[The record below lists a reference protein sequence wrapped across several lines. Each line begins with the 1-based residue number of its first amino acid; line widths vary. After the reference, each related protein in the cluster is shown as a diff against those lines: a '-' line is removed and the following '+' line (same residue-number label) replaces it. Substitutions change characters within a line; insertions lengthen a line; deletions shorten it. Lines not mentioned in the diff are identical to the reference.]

1 MDGNDRIGRFEYDRS
16 FIHSGIE
23 ISPIMMPLSE
33 HVYSFPELRQISFH
47 GLPGLLADSLPD
59 KFGNAIINSWLKT
72 NGRTADS
79 FNAVERLCYTG
90 KRGMG
95 ALEFVPSLGPD
106 YFNSEKIELDKLVQL
121 ASDILSKRENVY
133 VNLDNAGMEQ
143 ILKVGTSAGGARAKA
158 IIAWNEKSGDIRSGQ
173 IDVGKGYSY
182 WLMKFDR
189 VTGNGDKEGEDP
201 PHYTNIEYAYYLMAK
216 AAGIKMMECRL
227 FKDGEKSHFITR
239 RFDRTDDGEK
249 LHMQS
254 LGAMAHF
261 DYNAPGQ
268 NSYEQAARIMNRLHL
283 QKDCFIQLFKRAT
296 FNVFGYNLD
305 DHVKNISFLM
315 GKNGKWNLAPAY
327 DLSYAYNPEGE
338 WTSSHQMSI
347 NGKRTGIRLDDL
359 TAFGNTIGLKNSE
372 IKEELYCVEKA
383 IQKWPE
389 FAESAQLSPAV
400 TQKIYNVIRI

>member
-33 HVYSFPELRQISFH
+33 RVYSFPELRQISFH

-121 ASDILSKRENVY
+121 ASDILSKRENVH

-173 IDVGKGYSY
+173 IDAGKGYSY

>member
-33 HVYSFPELRQISFH
+33 RVYSFPELRQISFH

-121 ASDILSKRENVY
+121 ASDILSKRENVH

-173 IDVGKGYSY
+173 IDAGKGYSY

-216 AAGIKMMECRL
+216 AAGIKMAECRL

-283 QKDCFIQLFKRAT
+283 QKNCFIQLFKRAT

-315 GKNGKWNLAPAY
+315 GKNGKWSLAPAY

-347 NGKRTGIRLDDL
+347 NGKRTGINLDDL
-359 TAFGNTIGLKNSE
+359 TAFGNTIGLKNNE

>member
-33 HVYSFPELRQISFH
+33 RVYSFPELRQISFH

-121 ASDILSKRENVY
+121 ASDILSKRENVH
-133 VNLDNAGMEQ
+133 VNFDNAGMEQ

-173 IDVGKGYSY
+173 IDAGKGYSY

-216 AAGIKMMECRL
+216 AAGIKMAECRL